1 MVRVAPF
8 HSINESRNGAPRYHT
23 NDQCERALA
32 IPPDD
37 LRPGSGGFYLCEIC
51 RAMREQEELEES
63 QEVEEIQEEVEEIQL
78 MEEPATTSE
87 AGGNL

>member
-1 MVRVAPF
+1 MTRVAPF

-37 LRPGSGGFYLCEIC
+37 LRPGSGGFYVCEVC
-51 RAMREQEELEES
+51 RAMREQEELEEV
-63 QEVEEIQEEVEEIQL
+63 EVVEEVDVDQLQVIEESS
-78 MEEPATTSE
+78 ATTSE
-87 AGGNL
+87 AGGSQ